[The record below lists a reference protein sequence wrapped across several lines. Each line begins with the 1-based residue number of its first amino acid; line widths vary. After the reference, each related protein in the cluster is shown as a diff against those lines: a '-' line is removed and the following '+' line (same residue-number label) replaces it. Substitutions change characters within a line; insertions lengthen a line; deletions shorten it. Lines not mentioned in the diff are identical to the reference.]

1 MKLIPRINATK
12 QISLKH
18 MHQVPCGEGISLA
31 GFGAEIIWNKKNIKS
46 FRTYLK
52 ANLGFMDFKGDSK
65 ASEMSNS
72 KL

>member
-1 MKLIPRINATK
+1 
-12 QISLKH
+12 
-18 MHQVPCGEGISLA
+18 MHQVLCGEGISLA
-31 GFGAEIIWNKKNIKS
+31 GFGAEIIWNKKNINS

-65 ASEMSNS
+65 ASEMS